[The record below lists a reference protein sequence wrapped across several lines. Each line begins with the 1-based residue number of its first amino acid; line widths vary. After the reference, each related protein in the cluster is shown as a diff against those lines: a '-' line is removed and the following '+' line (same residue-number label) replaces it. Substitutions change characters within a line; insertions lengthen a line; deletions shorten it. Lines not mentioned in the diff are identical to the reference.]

1 MSTVTLDLLDCVA
14 LVTLNRPEQ
23 LNALDLEVRHDIDDV
38 LARVRSDAAVR
49 AVVLTGAGRAFCAGG
64 DVRSMPTGS
73 GAAEAGRRRLA
84 DHTQWLEALI
94 GLDRPVVAAVHGAA
108 YGAGFSLALAADFVV
123 AASNARFCA
132 SFPRLGLVPDCG
144 AHWLLP
150 RVVGMQRAREILFT
164 TRELGAIEARDLGIV
179 LQVVEAPTLVERA
192 VAFARGF
199 CEASPMSMALSKEI
213 LRSAWTTDLHTVLG
227 MEASAQGIAF
237 STDYHQA
244 AAARFRARETQPFP
258 PAGWSGRGVASE
270 APIRSP
276 GAPSA
281 SDGER

>member
-1 MSTVTLDLLDCVA
+1 MSTVTFESLAGVG

-23 LNALDLEVRHDIDDV
+23 LNALDLDVRHDIDEV
-38 LARVRSDAAVR
+38 LARVRADSAIR

-64 DVRSMPTGS
+64 DVRSMPSGP

-94 GLDRPVVAAVHGAA
+94 GLDRPVVAAVNGAA
-108 YGAGFSLALAADFVV
+108 YGAGFSLALAADFVI
-123 AASNARFCA
+123 AADNARFCA

-164 TRELGAIEARDLGIV
+164 TRELGAVEAHELGIA
-179 LQVVEAPTLVERA
+179 LQVVEAATLVDRA

-213 LRSAWTTDLHTVLG
+213 LRSAWTADLHTVLG

-244 AAARFRARETQPFP
+244 AATRFRAREAQPFP
-258 PAGWSGRGVASE
+258 PVGWSGRGATRD
-270 APIRSP
+270 APTRP
-276 GAPSA
+276 PDAPSVPGGA
-281 SDGER
+281 R